1 MRLGGL
7 RAISEAEGTLKR
19 YLGDSS
25 DEDIGRL
32 RRFLVA
38 LVEWIER
45 FGQRMFTSQDHTR

>member
-1 MRLGGL
+1 MRLDVH
-7 RAISEAEGTLKR
+7 AISEAEGILKR

-25 DEDIGRL
+25 DGDTERL

-45 FGQRMFTSQDHTR
+45 FGQRMFTSQDYMR

>member
-25 DEDIGRL
+25 DEDTRRL

-38 LVEWIER
+38 LVGWTER

>member
-7 RAISEAEGTLKR
+7 HAISEAEGTLKR
-19 YLGDSS
+19 YLGGSS